1 MPNVWAILGTAVT
14 GLLFV
19 LVQWMKSAQDRSLGG
34 QLEAG
39 KVATV
44 TAVTETAVA
53 QAEAAAPTTQL
64 AVVDRLKAGTF

>member
-1 MPNVWAILGTAVT
+1 MNLWAILGTAVT

-19 LVQWMKSAQDRSLGG
+19 CVQWMKSGQDRSTGAK
-34 QLEAG
+34 LEAA

-44 TAVTETAVA
+44 TAQAETAIA

>member
-14 GLLFV
+14 ALLFV
-19 LVQWMKSAQDRSLGG
+19 CVQWMQRAQATTTGAK
-34 QLEAG
+34 LEAG

-44 TAVTETAVA
+44 TAVTEAAIA
-53 QAEAAAPTTQL
+53 QAVVAAPTTQL